1 MRLPKLE
8 TGQRWPQKLILDLA
22 SLAFFSE
29 TMDVVRVFMYRPEFF
44 GNAFCD
50 LAHVILRGP
59 SDWSV
64 GERELFGAF
73 TSSLNRC
80 AF

>member
-1 MRLPKLE
+1 MTRLP
-8 TGQRWPQKLILDLA
+8 RLDA
-22 SLAFFSE
+22 MGAEGF
-29 TMDVVRVFMYRPEFF
+29 DVLKVMTYRPEFF
-44 GNAFCD
+44 GKAFCD
-50 LAHVILRGP
+50 LAHVVMRGP
-59 SDWSV
+59 SDWGV

>member
-8 TGQRWPQKLILDLA
+8 TGHRLPQKLILDLA
-22 SLAFFSE
+22 PLVFFSE

-44 GNAFCD
+44 GKTFCD
-50 LAHVILRGP
+50 LAHVVMRGP
-59 SDWSV
+59 SDWGV

>member
-8 TGQRWPQKLILDLA
+8 TGHRLPQKLILDLA
-22 SLAFFSE
+22 PLVFFSE
-29 TMDVVRVFMYRPEFF
+29 TMDVVRVFMNRPEFF
-44 GNAFCD
+44 GKTFCD
-50 LAHVILRGP
+50 LAHVVMRGP
-59 SDWSV
+59 SDWGV

>member
-8 TGQRWPQKLILDLA
+8 TGHRLPQKLILDLA
-22 SLAFFSE
+22 PLVFFSE

-44 GNAFCD
+44 GKAFCD
-50 LAHVILRGP
+50 LAHVVMRGP
-59 SDWSV
+59 SDWGV